1 MSGSCGLW
9 AVGRPGGILLDA
21 GAAKPARDWGNGTT
35 PTIKARRRTRS
46 WEGIQQAGT
55 RAGGEREGAFQ
66 QMVRIGASGSRRGGS
81 ARPRARRGAAWAQPG
96 ERRKKRTEACLGSSC
111 SARSRAGRGGTRRPG
126 CVSCECGR
134 RAGQVSA
141 RRTRGGPHRVRGPR
155 RRRAVPR
162 MHRPEPGG
170 RSCYD
175 VRTRGP
181 QAGVRVGPV
190 RGSFGAGSLV
200 ERV

>member
-1 MSGSCGLW
+1 MLGSPYGICWLCRRAGAARVQAILVLAVLVSGRCCGRRYIEGDGFVV
-9 AVGRPGGILLDA
+9 VGGHFISLTQADAGQACLLLDA

-111 SARSRAGRGGTRRPG
+111 SARSRWPDKLCTRR
-126 CVSCECGR
+126 SD
-134 RAGQVSA
+134 ATS
-141 RRTRGGPHRVRGPR
+141 
-155 RRRAVPR
+155 
-162 MHRPEPGG
+162 
-170 RSCYD
+170 D
-175 VRTRGP
+175 
-181 QAGVRVGPV
+181 
-190 RGSFGAGSLV
+190 
-200 ERV
+200 